1 MDINVDLLQWFTNF
15 SDRHAQLETLAAR
28 NKFAGSGIRNKNIS
42 NKWCA
47 QELRKPIIRKFE
59 KQKVYSSFMANIL
72 AANLVDTQLISK
84 FNKGQIP
91 FLLCV
96 IDMFSKY
103 ACIITLKDKKGTT
116 ITNASQKILDESN
129 WKTNKSMGR

>member
-1 MDINVDLLQWFTNF
+1 MDINVDLLQSFTNF
-15 SDRHAQLETLAAR
+15 SDRRAQLETLAAR
-28 NKFAGSGIRNKNIS
+28 NKFAGSGIRNKN
-42 NKWCA
+42 KWWA
-47 QELRKPIIRKFE
+47 QELRKPIIRKLK
-59 KQKVYSSFMANIL
+59 KQKVYSSFIANIL
-72 AANLVDTQLISK
+72 AANLVDTQSISK
-84 FNKGQIP
+84 FDKEQIP

-129 WKTNKSMGR
+129 RKTNKSMSR